1 MRRLKGCAAAG
12 LLWTLS
18 VCAAG
23 CGAGTD
29 VSKFTEN
36 TVAVNKDGSI
46 TELAVESFGEDY
58 YSQDALEAYVN
69 AQVEAY
75 NREHPADSGKE
86 KDKTITV
93 DEISV
98 KDDSARVVLTY
109 ETAQDYADF
118 NYTQLELV
126 EASDISGDAA
136 GLSFKDTQGSETGSL
151 SAIPD
156 IADYEAVVTYTAHNI
171 AVPGKIA
178 YVSSNVTLLDRSS
191 AQSDGTLS
199 VVLYR

>member
-1 MRRLKGCAAAG
+1 M
-12 LLWTLS
+12 
-18 VCAAG
+18 
-23 CGAGTD
+23 
-29 VSKFTEN
+29 
-36 TVAVNKDGSI
+36 
-46 TELAVESFGEDY
+46 
-58 YSQDALEAYVN
+58 
-69 AQVEAY
+69 
-75 NREHPADSGKE
+75 
-86 KDKTITV
+86 
-93 DEISV
+93 
-98 KDDSARVVLTY
+98 LTY

-191 AQSDGTLS
+191 SKRRHIVGRALPVSI
-199 VVLYR
+199 